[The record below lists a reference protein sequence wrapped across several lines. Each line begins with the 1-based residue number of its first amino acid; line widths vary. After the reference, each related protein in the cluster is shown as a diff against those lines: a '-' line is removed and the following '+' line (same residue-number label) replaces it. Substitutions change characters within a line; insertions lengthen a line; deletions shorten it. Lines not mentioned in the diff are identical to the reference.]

1 MLSLGS
7 SLSRPSISKKSIV
20 KDNLLLRHDYT
31 NHGVHQVSTGA
42 AYFDG
47 DDYIETADFQSTIQ
61 GSFTWSFWIKAD
73 DGHPAADDIILG
85 VQGSSSADVFRLL
98 IHSPGGDSGKIT
110 VDHHSNND
118 PVAYKTNSAVFS
130 DGINDWK
137 HIAIVVGF
145 KEGSDTDYKIYV
157 DGVEEAGTATN
168 ALSSGNHKIFGSNS
182 KPIYIGGHNN
192 NGTLESPFAG
202 YICNV
207 GIWSR
212 VLSQEEIK
220 SIMWKKYAELTSDE
234 KSSMVSWWNLDSVIA
249 STTTGVHYVYDNH
262 FGDGDELGS
271 ELSPNVNFD
280 SDIVGWDDYSSGT
293 ASYDSSAKALK
304 LTNNGTNQWMG
315 KTTDNIAGI
324 AANSKYLVTGRVYI
338 PTGWSGGD
346 IHFEEG
352 GSLVGAG
359 EEGHIKADEENLD
372 TWQDMKIVVDTASDT
387 GGRIYIKS
395 QSTPDD
401 GDYILVDS
409 ISIKKI
415 NGNPGKLQ

>member
-7 SLSRPSISKKSIV
+7 SLSKPSVSKKSIV

-207 GIWSR
+207 GIW
-212 VLSQEEIK
+212 
-220 SIMWKKYAELTSDE
+220 
-234 KSSMVSWWNLDSVIA
+234 
-249 STTTGVHYVYDNH
+249 
-262 FGDGDELGS
+262 
-271 ELSPNVNFD
+271 
-280 SDIVGWDDYSSGT
+280 
-293 ASYDSSAKALK
+293 
-304 LTNNGTNQWMG
+304 
-315 KTTDNIAGI
+315 
-324 AANSKYLVTGRVYI
+324 
-338 PTGWSGGD
+338 
-346 IHFEEG
+346 
-352 GSLVGAG
+352 
-359 EEGHIKADEENLD
+359 
-372 TWQDMKIVVDTASDT
+372 
-387 GGRIYIKS
+387 
-395 QSTPDD
+395 
-401 GDYILVDS
+401 
-409 ISIKKI
+409 
-415 NGNPGKLQ
+415 